1 MKRLERLG
9 ATPAKDWESRRL
21 AQWLFEWD
29 LMQAE
34 PAVED
39 DTPNSRPAALEG
51 LPDTCVAPVDNAIA
65 AGDIRLIVPCGE
77 AIPVFIA
84 IVDVTVEGSI
94 ICIPFGPLSEPATP
108 DELLSGRSTAPIRV
122 LCLWNM
128 RTMTAKPMRDSWVA
142 DTLSNHE
149 LARLRRAIASYE
161 NTGQLPADLRT
172 DAGPPLIHPEDPRRE
187 YRYRERERINHA
199 LVRESKHNVI
209 RYDVEPERHELPKAA
224 EDHDTYET

>member
-1 MKRLERLG
+1 
-9 ATPAKDWESRRL
+9 
-21 AQWLFEWD
+21 
-29 LMQAE
+29 
-34 PAVED
+34 
-39 DTPNSRPAALEG
+39 
-51 LPDTCVAPVDNAIA
+51 LPDTCVAPVDNEIA

-77 AIPVFIA
+77 DIPVFIA
-84 IVDVTVEGSI
+84 IVDVTAEGSI

-128 RTMTAKPMRDSWVA
+128 RPMTAKPLRDSWVA
-142 DTLSNHE
+142 DTLTNHE

-161 NTGQLPADLRT
+161 NTGQLPDELRT
-172 DAGPPLIHPEDPRRE
+172 DAGPPLVHPEDPRRE
-187 YRYRERERINHA
+187 YRYRERERITHS

-209 RYDVEPERHELPKAA
+209 RYDAEPERHELPKAA